1 MESHIVQGLAAAQ
14 KTPSIG
20 PEDAPNPPRLL
31 ALDTSTHHT
40 FVALGLGA
48 DVQADQTGE
57 GGAQASAGL
66 LSTIQALLKAQHWA
80 LPELDALVFG
90 RGPGA
95 FTGLRTATAVV
106 QGLAYG
112 VRTERHPNGLP
123 VLPIDTLLA
132 VAEEARHLH
141 AQATPTNSPVGSP
154 LWVLAVLDAR
164 MGEVYAALYRFDN
177 LAQSIAHSIAQP
189 TAQPTT
195 QAIAGPWLATPSQL
209 PMLLQGLQEAL
220 PELQTSAQRLC
231 AGNASELVSPFLSD
245 PADGTPWPMQEAW
258 PTAHALLRLAPH
270 LLRQGL
276 AVPAAHAQPVYVRD
290 KVAQTTAE
298 RSQARPA

>member
-1 MESHIVQGLAAAQ
+1 MESHIVQGLSAAQ
-14 KTPSIG
+14 KTPSIDPDG
-20 PEDAPNPPRLL
+20 HPNPPRLL

-48 DVQADQTGE
+48 DVQAGQTGE
-57 GGAQASAGL
+57 GGAQASARL
-66 LSTIQALLKAQHWA
+66 LPTIQALLNAQHWT
-80 LPELDALVFG
+80 LPDLDALVFG

-123 VLPIDTLLA
+123 VLPIATLLA
-132 VAEEARHLH
+132 VAEEARHLRAPAMH
-141 AQATPTNSPVGSP
+141 AAPDAQADPAP

-164 MGEVYAALYRFDN
+164 MGEVYAALYRFDDP
-177 LAQSIAHSIAQP
+177 AQP
-189 TAQPTT
+189 VAQHL
-195 QAIAGPWLATPSQL
+195 AGPWLAAPSQL
-209 PMLLQGLQEAL
+209 PSLLKDWPVTAH
-220 PELQTSAQRLC
+220 RLC
-231 AGNASELVSPFLSD
+231 AGNAAELVSPFLSD
-245 PADGTPWPMQEAW
+245 PTNGAPWPQQEAW

-270 LLRQGL
+270 LLLQGL
-276 AVPAAHAQPVYVRD
+276 AVPAAHAQPLYVRD

-298 RSQARPA
+298 RSEARSA

>member
-20 PEDAPNPPRLL
+20 PEGSPNPPHLL

-48 DVQADQTGE
+48 EVQVAQTGE

-66 LSTIQALLKAQHWA
+66 LPTIQTLLKAQHWA

-112 VRTERHPNGLP
+112 VRSERHPNGLP

-141 AQATPTNSPVGSP
+141 AQAIPTNSPLGGP

-164 MGEVYAALYRFDN
+164 MGEVYAALYRFDD
-177 LAQSIAHSIAQP
+177 LAQSIAQF
-189 TAQPTT
+189 
-195 QAIAGPWLATPSQL
+195 IAGPWLATPNQL
-209 PMLLQGLQEAL
+209 PMLLESLPEAL
-220 PELQTSAQRLC
+220 PELQTTSHRLC
-231 AGNASELVSPFLSD
+231 AGNASELVSPVLSD
-245 PADGTPWPMQEAW
+245 AANGTPWPMQEAW

-276 AVPAAHAQPVYVRD
+276 AVPAAHAQPLYVRD